1 MQINPGGLLNIE
13 DVIGRDAEIAR
24 YVGPSYCPTS

>member
-13 DVIGRDAEIAR
+13 DVIGQDVRSPGASSGAKTR
-24 YVGPSYCPTS
+24 P